1 MFEVHYTYSID
12 NRHIDRQED
21 RQINNGIDRKT
32 IEEKIDKNR
41 IYKKT

>member
-21 RQINNGIDRKT
+21 RQINKGIDRKT
-32 IEEKIDKNR
+32 IEEKIDKKQD
-41 IYKKT
+41 I